1 MGILIDENTKVIV
14 QGMSGR
20 EGEFHARAMIE
31 YGTNVLAGVTPGK
44 GGTEV
49 LGKPMYDT
57 VKDAVEATG
66 ANASVIFVPKQFAA
80 DAILEAASAGLD
92 VVACIT
98 EGIPAQ
104 DMIRV
109 VDYAQERGVRL
120 MGPNCPGIVTADECK
135 LGIMPG
141 HIFSPGPVGLMSRSG
156 TLTYEVVDTLTRAG
170 LGQTTCVGVGGDPIL
185 GTRFIDL
192 LPLFEADDQ
201 TEAIVLIGE
210 IGGAD
215 EEAAAEYIATM
226 NKPVVGLIS
235 GRTAPPGKRMGH
247 AGAIISGGSGTA
259 EAKVQALTAAGVP
272 IADAPYDIP
281 ALVKQQL
288 ARNKARA

>member
-66 ANASVIFVPKQFAA
+66 ANASVIFVPKQFAG

-104 DMIRV
+104 DMIKV
-109 VDYAQERGVRL
+109 VDYAEGRGVRL

-259 EAKVQALTAAGVP
+259 EAKVEALTAAGVP

>member
-1 MGILIDENTKVIV
+1 MGILIDKNTKVIV

-98 EGIPAQ
+98 DGIPAQ

-156 TLTYEVVDTLTRAG
+156 TLTYEVVDRLTRAG

-215 EEAAAEYIATM
+215 EEAAAECIATM

-259 EAKVQALTAAGVP
+259 EAKVEALTAAGVP

>member
-66 ANASVIFVPKQFAA
+66 ADASVIFVPKQFAA

-259 EAKVQALTAAGVP
+259 EAKVEALTAAGVP